1 MSTAILVIIV
11 SAIAH
16 FAMRGTRR
24 GAVVMEISMAVG
36 YVVLFLVNTT
46 SETYAYALPLLMAT
60 LAYLDLHFT
69 VIGNVKRLCCRG

>member
-1 MSTAILVIIV
+1 MVTAILVIIV

-36 YVVLFLVNTT
+36 YVVLSLVNTT
-46 SETYAYALPLLMAT
+46 SETYALPLLMAT